1 MEMEKKKG
9 KYSGRLALCVVI
21 VVMYSF
27 RQQAM
32 ELAAT
37 ALAEAVEI
45 GEDHGDSEDEDDDKF
60 SSRSDEKLWISLNI
74 PGKHRQKKGHGSEGG
89 ATNASGVTIDAL
101 VGVLQDPDRGV
112 PRALE
117 TRLQDVKIRR
127 GVSQMSIAAYITR
140 YHTPTDVGALF
151 SGAAIVKWML
161 GHVEGVE
168 TEDDAVTLGQLL
180 LDEGAIFHSEGS
192 M

>member
-1 MEMEKKKG
+1 
-9 KYSGRLALCVVI
+9 
-21 VVMYSF
+21 
-27 RQQAM
+27 M

-37 ALAEAVEI
+37 ALAQAVEI
-45 GEDHGDSEDEDDDKF
+45 GDSHGDSEDECDDKF

-74 PGKHRQKKGHGSEGG
+74 PGEHRQKKGHGSGSG
-89 ATNASGVTIDAL
+89 ATDASGVTIDAL
-101 VGVLQDPDRGV
+101 VSVLQDPDRGV

-127 GVSQMSIAAYITR
+127 GDRTVLMVTP
-140 YHTPTDVGALF
+140 HTSTHCLTTDVGALF

-168 TEDDAVTLGQLL
+168 TENDAVIIGQLL

>member
-1 MEMEKKKG
+1 
-9 KYSGRLALCVVI
+9 
-21 VVMYSF
+21 MYSF

-45 GEDHGDSEDEDDDKF
+45 GNHGDSEDEDDEKF

-74 PGKHRQKKGHGSEGG
+74 PGKYRQKKGHGSEGG
-89 ATNASGVTIDAL
+89 ATGASGVTIDAL

-127 GVSQMSIAAYITR
+127 GVS
-140 YHTPTDVGALF
+140 
-151 SGAAIVKWML
+151 
-161 GHVEGVE
+161 
-168 TEDDAVTLGQLL
+168 
-180 LDEGAIFHSEGS
+180 
-192 M
+192 